1 MTEARKTVH
10 IVCGPTAS
18 GKSARAIELAQQ
30 EDGIIINCDSV
41 QIYEGLPIL
50 SAQPAD
56 EDLKA
61 VPHKLYGHL
70 HPNDV
75 CSAGHWREIAEPLIH
90 DVLAEDKAPIICGG
104 SGLYIKALMEGLSP
118 MPDIPDHIRE
128 RAIKMQKEWDA
139 PTLHA
144 ELQKRD
150 PVMAERL
157 DPNNKARLV
166 RAWEVLEATGKSLS
180 EWQKLDKQAPPAD
193 WVFNVEIIIPE
204 RDELY
209 CRCNDRFHVMM
220 DQGALAEA
228 EAFNARIESGEVGD
242 GTPASKALGFIQ
254 LQSYLKGDISKDEA
268 IERAQAETRHYAKRQ
283 TTWFRNQF

>member
-1 MTEARKTVH
+1 MNLGKQTIH
-10 IVCGPTAS
+10 IICGPTAS
-18 GKSARAIELAQQ
+18 GKSARAIELAQ
-30 EDGIIINCDSV
+30 EKNGVIINCDSV

-50 SAQPAD
+50 AAQPST
-56 EDLKA
+56 EEFEKA
-61 VPHKLYGHL
+61 PHKLYAHL

-75 CSAGHWREIAEPLIH
+75 CSAGHWREMVEPLIEET
-90 DVLAEDKAPIICGG
+90 LENGQTPIICGG
-104 SGLYIKALMEGLSP
+104 SGLYIKALMKGLSP
-118 MPDIPDHIRE
+118 MPDIPDDIRDH
-128 RAIKMQKEWDA
+128 AIQMQKEWDA

-180 EWQKLDKQAPPAD
+180 EWQKLDRLAPPAHWQFD
-193 WVFNVEIIIPE
+193 VEVIIPE
-204 RDELY
+204 REELY
-209 CRCNDRFHVMM
+209 RRCNERFFVML

-228 EAFNARIESGEVGD
+228 EAFNARIESGDVTD
-242 GTPASKALGFIQ
+242 GTPASKALGFKQ
-254 LQSYLKGDISKDEA
+254 LQSYIKGEMSKEDA